1 MLALAHLSHSERVFF
16 AGCIRAVILAD
27 GSIQE
32 AELKDLDKIYRRLDF
47 HDYEKCLDEYEEKL
61 PDEESFMK
69 AAAQIT
75 NPAAQDLILKTIY
88 DLTIQNGAPEDS
100 QEGIF
105 LKLSKLWQK
114 K

>member
-1 MLALAHLSHSERVFF
+1 MTSIALLSHSDKVFF

-27 GSIQE
+27 GSIQD
-32 AELKDLDKIYRRLDF
+32 AELKDLDKIYRKLDF
-47 HDYEKCLDEYEEKL
+47 HDYEECLDEFEKTL
-61 PDEESFMK
+61 PDEETFMR
-69 AAAQIT
+69 AAAEIT
-75 NPAAQDLILKTIY
+75 NPAAQDLILKAVY

-114 K
+114 S

>member
-1 MLALAHLSHSERVFF
+1 MADLAQLSHFEKVFF
-16 AGCIRAVILAD
+16 AGCIRALILAD

-32 AELKDLDKIYRRLDF
+32 AELKDLDKIYRKLDF
-47 HDYEKCLDEYEEKL
+47 HDYEECLDEYEEKY

-69 AAAQIT
+69 AASQIT
-75 NPAAQDLILKTIY
+75 SSAAQDLILKTVY

-105 LKLSKLWQK
+105 LKLSKLWETR
-114 K
+114 